1 MSSTS
6 EETHD
11 NEPQVSDGVHKS
23 SQSDTKLTAS
33 ALNLQTLE
41 ATSAGCTLASSI
53 GELIQSQAS
62 TGVASKCCLGQLIC
76 VKQAKQTGDLTQ
88 SMSGDQIL
96 LRMQV
101 CSGNRQVMR

>member
-11 NEPQVSDGVHKS
+11 DEPQVSNGVHES
-23 SQSDTKLTAS
+23 SQGGTKLNSTCS
-33 ALNLQTLE
+33 KLQTLE

-62 TGVASKCCLGQLIC
+62 TGIASKCCLGKC
-76 VKQAKQTGDLTQ
+76 VCVQQAKQTGDLTQ

-96 LRMQV
+96 LHMQV
-101 CSGNRQVMR
+101 CSASRQVMQ